1 MEAIVEQE
9 LLMQGFLGSRRVS
22 GEGTVWDGG
31 GEEEFPRRNV
41 EMCHGFFGEEEKEL
55 LVRLATN
62 ASHYDDGDD
71 IFVGERERDLL
82 DDDGNKMRERD
93 ATMLQQTI
101 YICRVFQTLSSKHY
115 SKYMRL
121 KETEKQAL
129 PNKNY

>member
-55 LVRLATN
+55 LVRLSTN

-71 IFVGERERDLL
+71 IFVGER
-82 DDDGNKMRERD
+82 K
-93 ATMLQQTI
+93 
-101 YICRVFQTLSSKHY
+101 
-115 SKYMRL
+115 
-121 KETEKQAL
+121 
-129 PNKNY
+129 